1 MATKADPIT
10 NDVEHADFLDPV
22 MNHVEYAE
30 VLVGK
35 ALSFT
40 RRSKASRKAKS
51 ALLLSALRELQ
62 AERGE
67 RVTVVASPSG

>member
-1 MATKADPIT
+1 MAKKADPVM
-10 NDVEHADFLDPV
+10 NHVEHGDFLDPV

-62 AERGE
+62 AERGKMINAA
-67 RVTVVASPSG
+67 ASPSE